1 MGRNKILS
9 LGLASSLFMFGMNLN
24 VNALGNSGIIFELKD
39 DTLDKINEYSKIDIL
54 GSKYDLVDVNSA
66 VIQAI
71 AKIFDIINANDIS
84 NDKIDEYKKEI
95 KYLLDDY
102 NEDPKKY
109 ETFPMTLEIGPAT
122 FLRDEIIIVQ
132 NRIKDLKIEQDN
144 IKRSN
149 NDQSYI
155 DQKVNELQKTID
167 SLSSWINYSVVNFR
181 SSEYKQTFTEDSFK
195 INESD
200 VQELINIICTDR
212 EYKDV
217 YSIRVNSDGSF
228 SVDGKEISNLSDIIK
243 NGLEYENL
251 KIRNLNK
258 EIEMVKSSKIS
269 IIDQEN
275 IINELNKQIENV
287 KAYSLGQEIILLG
300 LEIDS
305 IKNSKLSIEAI
316 NTRVEEL
323 TSSIKV
329 KLESLKNHNSNSEY
343 VIKDFEIGKAP
354 VYFGY
359 VLEGENGFSVRLSL
373 DSNSKIFVENVIG
386 DGYEFTDDQKN
397 MLRNILTQKIDDS
410 TKKISELKDKKLEI
424 SGDLNENKYYLV
436 NSIEKDIAVLE
447 NDISNYKIMISQI

>member
-1 MGRNKILS
+1 MSKSKILS

-24 VNALGNSGIIFELKD
+24 ANAVGNSGIVFELKD
-39 DTLDKINEYSKIDIL
+39 NKLDEIEGYSKIDIL
-54 GSKYDLVDVNSA
+54 GSEYDLVDVNSA

-71 AKIFDIINANDIS
+71 AKMFDIINENSIPS
-84 NDKIDEYKKEI
+84 DKIDEYKKEI

-102 NEDPKKY
+102 NKDPKKY

-132 NRIKDLKIEQDN
+132 NKIKDLRIEQDN
-144 IKRSN
+144 IKISD

-155 DQKVNELQKTID
+155 DQKVNELQRIID
-167 SLSSWINYSVVNFR
+167 SLSNWINYSVVNFK
-181 SSEYKQTFTEDSFK
+181 SSEYKQTFTEDLFK
-195 INESD
+195 TNETD
-200 VQELINIICTDR
+200 VRQLISIICTDR

-228 SVDGKEISNLSDIIK
+228 SVDGKEISDLSDIIK

-269 IIDQEN
+269 TIDQDN

-287 KAYSLGQEIILLG
+287 KAYSLGQEIILLN

-305 IKNSKLSIEAI
+305 IKSSKLSIEAI
-316 NTRVEEL
+316 NARVEEL
-323 TSSIKV
+323 ISNIKV
-329 KLESLKNHNSNSEY
+329 KLESLKNHNINPEY

-359 VLEGENGFSVRLSL
+359 VLEGENGFSIKLSL

-386 DGYEFTDDQKN
+386 DGYEFTDDQRN
-397 MLRNILTQKIDDS
+397 MLRNILIQKIDDS
-410 TKKISELKDKKLEI
+410 TKKISEFKNKKLEI
-424 SGDLNENKYYLV
+424 LEGLNENKYYLV

-447 NDISNYKIMISQI
+447 NDISNYKIMIAQI